1 MKLTTNDVIIRHNFI
16 TKIVFKDGDSSL
28 SKDLKIKIMS
38 ARIDYGKIHKIFD
51 DDVQEFTKG
60 ILEDRFNELQNKEK
74 RTEEEEKEFNSL
86 INKYNRETNEYIS
99 KRALDEV
106 DVKDFEL
113 SKTEY
118 EEILDTNSSNDVEIN
133 GQKINAPDFLEVIYE
148 LFVKEENE

>member
-74 RTEEEEKEFNSL
+74 RTDEEEKEFNSL
-86 INKYNRETNEYIS
+86 IDKYNRETNEYIS

-113 SKTEY
+113 SKDEY
-118 EEILDTNSSNDVEIN
+118 EEILETNSSNDVEIN